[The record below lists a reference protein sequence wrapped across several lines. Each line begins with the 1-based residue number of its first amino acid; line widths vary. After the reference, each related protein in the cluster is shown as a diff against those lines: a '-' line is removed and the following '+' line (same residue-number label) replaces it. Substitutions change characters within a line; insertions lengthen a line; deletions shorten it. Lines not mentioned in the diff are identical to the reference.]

1 MGMSSARRD
10 VPRYVQML
18 EAGIVDTAPIL
29 SRVYPLA
36 EIQDAVER
44 SCAREDLTGVIVP

>member
-1 MGMSSARRD
+1 M
-10 VPRYVQML
+10 PRYVQML
-18 EAGIVDTAPIL
+18 EAGVVDASPIL

-36 EIQDAVER
+36 GIQDAVER